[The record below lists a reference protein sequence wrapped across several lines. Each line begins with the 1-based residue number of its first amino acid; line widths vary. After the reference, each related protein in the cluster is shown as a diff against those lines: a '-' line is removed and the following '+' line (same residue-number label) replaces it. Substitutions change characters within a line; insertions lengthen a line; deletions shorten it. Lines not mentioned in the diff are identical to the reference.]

1 MTPHDSRNI
10 RCCRERATPRRKR
23 GRLNLGLADEIEE
36 RAAVAQHEAGVP
48 PDHGPGL
55 LLQVNAPADVDEE
68 YLQSVT
74 DVIGK
79 ALDQCCKNISSHKQ
93 ATGVRLCQA
102 GVGG

>member
-1 MTPHDSRNI
+1 
-10 RCCRERATPRRKR
+10 
-23 GRLNLGLADEIEE
+23 
-36 RAAVAQHEAGVP
+36 
-48 PDHGPGL
+48 
-55 LLQVNAPADVDEE
+55 
-68 YLQSVT
+68 LQSVT